1 MQLLGKEVPGL
12 LVEESGIEAAEIW
25 LQVGQQPT
33 WERAIPDCAWKGV
46 DNCPGPKLIT
56 ELKTFHIQSISQLS
70 KEIQ

>member
-33 WERAIPDCAWKGV
+33 WEKAIPDCAWKSV
-46 DNCPGPKLIT
+46 DHCYVCGTSSLLRIILI
-56 ELKTFHIQSISQLS
+56 
-70 KEIQ
+70 